1 MSRTVDERFPP
12 TPNVTAELFATQE
25 YPLTKIG
32 VPREKAHS
40 HCCGPSARV
49 SFGMEDDVKS
59 KMQAVGDRIKKRR
72 LELGWTQDV
81 LAEKAG
87 ISKSFLSDLEN
98 GKRSVGADKLLD
110 IGRVLSLSLDFLMS
124 GQEPESEPA
133 EVQIPSSLAS
143 FAAKAGLSFRQA
155 LTLLE
160 MQQQIVAHRSATKKD
175 GIDKV
180 DWQKF
185 YEAVKEFLE

>member
-1 MSRTVDERFPP
+1 MVSSEATVN
-12 TPNVTAELFATQE
+12 T
-25 YPLTKIG
+25 
-32 VPREKAHS
+32 
-40 HCCGPSARV
+40 
-49 SFGMEDDVKS
+49 
-59 KMQAVGDRIKKRR
+59 KMQSVGERIRRRR
-72 LELGWTQDV
+72 LELSWTQDV

-98 GKRSVGADKLLD
+98 GKRSIGADKLLD
-110 IGRVLSLSLDFLMS
+110 LGRVLSLSLDYLMS
-124 GQEPESEPA
+124 GEEPGPVA
-133 EVQIPSSLAS
+133 PEVQIPATLAS

-160 MQQQIVAHRSATKKD
+160 MQQQIVAHRSASKKV
-175 GIDKV
+175 GTEKV

>member
-1 MSRTVDERFPP
+1 LLRT
-12 TPNVTAELFATQE
+12 LGSC
-25 YPLTKIG
+25 II
-32 VPREKAHS
+32 S
-40 HCCGPSARV
+40 
-49 SFGMEDDVKS
+49 MEDEVKS

-160 MQQQIVAHRSATKKD
+160 MQQQIVAHRSATKKG